1 MRDKIETAA
10 VFIALFLFAFDIMAV
25 AVEIHSMII
34 ICTRIIYIPVF
45 IYSGIQAAITDSR
58 QQKEH
63 YRQLD
68 IIRRKKAQQ
77 KFLEDYAK
85 FVSEVHK

>member
-1 MRDKIETAA
+1 MREKIETAA
-10 VFIALFLFAFDIMAV
+10 LFLALVLFAIDIMAI
-25 AVEIHSMII
+25 AVDLHSMII
-34 ICTRIIYIPVF
+34 ICTRLIYIPIF
-45 IYSGIQAAITDSR
+45 IYSGIQAAIADQK
-58 QQKEH
+58 QQKD
-63 YRQLD
+63 YNRQLD